1 MTTRILKLLVVFVL
15 TVFLYNCGSSH
26 NVIHDGKVYEVKGSE
41 FYQAGVDVTESLSEE
56 TRSNIKETLNER
68 LKQDAEFEAKQKALE
83 KKQKEQEKIQKQA
96 EKQQKELE
104 KKQKAIEK
112 AQKEKDDAR
121 KAMVK
126 ASDKLKKE
134 QRKYDRLLE
143 KGKLSPKDIE
153 KWDAKIEKLKA
164 AKAKAEEKFNKL

>member
-56 TRSNIKETLNER
+56 KRSNIKETLNER
-68 LKQDAEFEAKQKALE
+68 LKQDAEFEAKQKALD

-104 KKQKAIEK
+104 KRQEAIEK

-126 ASDKLKKE
+126 ASNKLKKE

-153 KWDAKIEKLKA
+153 KWEEKLEKLKA
-164 AKAKAEEKFNKL
+164 EKAEAEEKFNTL